1 MLDTNLGRVIDAV
14 AKEKGI
20 EKEIVIEALK
30 EAMLAAA
37 KKKLGISSREARPAA
52 EGEEITEPPERTR
65 VLEAQ
70 FNEESGEIEVFEFK
84 DVAETVDNP
93 ELQISL
99 SEARELDP
107 EAQPGDSMGIKL
119 DTSELGRIPAQ
130 AARQILL
137 QKVRDAE
144 RELIF
149 SEYKDRKSEVVSG
162 VVRRFEKGNI
172 IVDLGRTEAVLEHK
186 QQVPRE
192 TYRPGDRIRAYILDV
207 NKNNRGPIVELS
219 RSSPEF
225 VRRLFENEVPE
236 IAEGAVE
243 VVAIAREPGARTKI
257 AVRSRD
263 SDVDPVGAC
272 VGMKGSR
279 VQAVVQELRGE
290 KIDIVV
296 YDDEVHRFA
305 INSLAPAEVLKVIA
319 RPESQTLQILV
330 ADDQLSLAIGKRG
343 QNVRLASMLLGWK
356 IDIKSEA
363 EFAKLQAAAK
373 AELRTIEGITDM
385 QCELLYSVGYRTVD
399 EVADTPIDEL
409 ASIEGFDEEIAKRIW
424 EGATKSADLK
434 AEGKLVLDLD
444 DKQSD
449 AEAAPDGNETPA
461 GQPTTTEGGAA

>member
-1 MLDTNLGRVIDAV
+1 MFDTNLPRVIDAV

-20 EKEIVIEALK
+20 DKELVIEALK

-37 KKKLGISSREARPAA
+37 KKKLGISSRDARPADEEA
-52 EGEEITEPPERTR
+52 EEGEPERQR

-70 FNEESGEIEVFEFK
+70 FNEETGEIEIFEFK
-84 DVAETVDNP
+84 DVVDAIEDP
-93 ELQISL
+93 DTQILLES
-99 SEARELDP
+99 ARELDP
-107 EAQPGDSMGIKL
+107 EAQKGDSIGIKL
-119 DTSELGRIPAQ
+119 KTDDLGRIPAQ

-144 RELIF
+144 RELVF
-149 SEYKDRKSEVVSG
+149 NEYKDRKTEIVNG

-172 IVDLGRTEAVLEHK
+172 IVDIGRTEAVLDHK

-192 TYRPGDRIRAYILDV
+192 SYRPGDRIRAYILDV

-219 RSSPEF
+219 RASPEF
-225 VRRLFENEVPE
+225 VKKLFENEVPE

-243 VVAIAREPGARTKI
+243 IVAIAREAGARTKI

-296 YDDEVHRFA
+296 YDDEIHRFA
-305 INSLAPAEVLKVIA
+305 INALAPAEVLKVIA
-319 RPESQTLQILV
+319 NPETRTLQILV

-373 AELRTIEGITDM
+373 AELRTIENITDM
-385 QCELLYSVGYRTVD
+385 QAELLYSVGYRTVD

-409 ASIEGFDEEIAKRIW
+409 AAIEGFDEELAKKIW
-424 EGATKSADLK
+424 EGATKAADLK
-434 AEGKLVLDLD
+434 AEGKLVIELPEE
-444 DKQSD
+444 K
-449 AEAAPDGNETPA
+449 EPAAPAEG
-461 GQPTTTEGGAA
+461 TEGGAA

>member
-1 MLDTNLGRVIDAV
+1 MFDTNLPRVIDAV

-20 EKEIVIEALK
+20 DRELVIDALK

-37 KKKLGISSREARPAA
+37 KKKLGISSREARLAEE
-52 EGEEITEPPERTR
+52 EGEEAERQR
-65 VLEAQ
+65 ILEAQ
-70 FNEESGEIEVFEFK
+70 FNEESGEIEIFEFK
-84 DVAETVDNP
+84 EVVDSVGNE
-93 ELQISL
+93 ELEIAI

-107 EAQPGDSMGIKL
+107 DAQKGDSIGIKL
-119 DTSELGRIPAQ
+119 DTTDLGRIPAQ

-144 RELIF
+144 RELVF
-149 SEYKDRKSEVVSG
+149 NEYKDRKTEIVNG

-172 IVDLGRTEAVLEHK
+172 IVDIGRTEAVLEHK

-192 TYRPGDRIRAYILDV
+192 SYRPGDRIRAYIVDV

-225 VRRLFENEVPE
+225 VKKLFENEVPE

-243 VVAIAREPGARTKI
+243 IVQIAREPGARTKI

-296 YDDEVHRFA
+296 WDDEIHRFA
-305 INSLAPAEVLKVIA
+305 INALAPAEVLKVIA
-319 RPESQTLQILV
+319 APETRTLQILV

-363 EFAKLQAAAK
+363 EFAKLQSAAK
-373 AELRTIEGITDM
+373 AELRTIDGITDM
-385 QCELLYSVGYRTVD
+385 QSELLYSVGYRTVD

-409 ASIEGFDEEIAKRIW
+409 AAIEGFDEELAKKIW
-424 EGATKSADLK
+424 EGATKAADLK
-434 AEGKLVLDLD
+434 AEGKLEIQT
-444 DKQSD
+444 KEETEPAPA
-449 AEAAPDGNETPA
+449 AES
-461 GQPTTTEGGAA
+461 TEGGAA

>member
-1 MLDTNLGRVIDAV
+1 MFDTNLPRVIDAV

-20 EKEIVIEALK
+20 DRELVIEALK

-37 KKKLGISSREARPAA
+37 KKKLGISSREQRLA
-52 EGEEITEPPERTR
+52 EEQGVEPERTR
-65 VLEAQ
+65 ILEAQ
-70 FNEESGEIEVFEFK
+70 FNEESGEIEIFEFK
-84 DVAETVDNP
+84 EVVESVGND
-93 ELQISL
+93 ELEIAIAK
-99 SEARELDP
+99 ARELDP
-107 EAQPGDSMGIKL
+107 EAQMGDSIGIKL
-119 DTSELGRIPAQ
+119 DTADLGRIPAQ

-149 SEYKDRKSEVVSG
+149 SEYKDRVTEIVNG

-172 IVDLGRTEAVLEHK
+172 IVDIGRTEAVLEHK

-192 TYRPGDRIRAYILDV
+192 SYRPGDRIRAYILDV

-225 VRRLFENEVPE
+225 VKKLFENEVPE

-243 VVAIAREPGARTKI
+243 VVTIAREPGARTKI

-296 YDDEVHRFA
+296 YDDEIQRFA
-305 INSLAPAEVLKVIA
+305 INALAPAEVLKVIA
-319 RPESQTLQILV
+319 NPATKTLQILV

-363 EFAKLQAAAK
+363 EFAKIQAAAK
-373 AELRTIEGITDM
+373 AELRAIEGITDM
-385 QCELLYSVGYRTVD
+385 QAELLYSVGYRNVD

-409 ASIEGFDEEIAKRIW
+409 ASIEGFDEELAKRIW
-424 EGATKSADLK
+424 EGATKASDLK
-434 AEGKLVLDLD
+434 AEGKLVLDID
-444 DKQSD
+444 EPAAET
-449 AEAAPDGNETPA
+449 AEAP
-461 GQPTTTEGGAA
+461 TTEGGAA

>member
-1 MLDTNLGRVIDAV
+1 MFDTNLPRVIDSV

-20 EKEIVIEALK
+20 DRELVIEALK

-37 KKKLGISSREARPAA
+37 KKKLGISSREQRLA
-52 EGEEITEPPERTR
+52 EEQGVEPERTR
-65 VLEAQ
+65 ILEAQ
-70 FNEESGEIEVFEFK
+70 FNEESGEIEIFEFK
-84 DVAETVDNP
+84 EVVESVEND
-93 ELQISL
+93 ELEIAIAK
-99 SEARELDP
+99 ARELDP
-107 EAQPGDSMGIKL
+107 EAQMGDSIGIKL
-119 DTSELGRIPAQ
+119 DTADLGRIPAQ

-149 SEYKDRKSEVVSG
+149 SEYKDRVTEIVNG

-172 IVDLGRTEAVLEHK
+172 IVDIGRTEAVLEHK

-192 TYRPGDRIRAYILDV
+192 SYRPGDRIRAYILDV

-225 VRRLFENEVPE
+225 VKKLFENEVPE

-243 VVAIAREPGARTKI
+243 VVTIAREPGARTKI

-296 YDDEVHRFA
+296 YDDEIQRFA
-305 INSLAPAEVLKVIA
+305 INALAPAEVLKVIA
-319 RPESQTLQILV
+319 NPATKTLQILV

-363 EFAKLQAAAK
+363 EFAKIQAAAK
-373 AELRTIEGITDM
+373 AELRAIEGITDM
-385 QCELLYSVGYRTVD
+385 QAELLYSVGYRNVD

-409 ASIEGFDEEIAKRIW
+409 ASIEGFDEELAKRIW
-424 EGATKSADLK
+424 EGATKASDLK
-434 AEGKLVLDLD
+434 AEGKLVLDID
-444 DKQSD
+444 EPAAET
-449 AEAAPDGNETPA
+449 AEAP
-461 GQPTTTEGGAA
+461 TTEGGAA